1 MQKANIMLVIIEIQK
16 QKPLTHLILED
27 FQNQLQIFQDQEII
41 SQDMIY
47 HRMVIMYFLKIIL
60 LVREYF

>member
-16 QKPLTHLILED
+16 QKPLIHLILKD

-41 SQDMIY
+41 NQNMIY
-47 HRMVIMYFLKIIL
+47 HRMVIMYFLIIIL
-60 LVREYF
+60 LVRELF